1 MLQSYYEVFNKDLPT
16 VYQRG
21 CTLSDSHAPV
31 AAAAD
36 AGTQTSA
43 RYTPATAI
51 AVVVANMVGTGVFT
65 SLGYQIIDI
74 KSTFVLLMLWLVG
87 GIAALC
93 GALTYAE
100 LASRLPR
107 SGGEYNFLSQLYH
120 PSLGF
125 VSGWVSLTVGFAAP
139 TALAAMTFAAYL
151 DSSVSHL
158 VSVNRMT
165 AALALVA
172 VVTYVH
178 GRNHKASGGLQNWFT
193 VLKVLLIVGF
203 VTLLGT
209 TVEAPQTVNLLP
221 TDGDGTLLLSSA
233 FAISLIYV
241 NYAYTG
247 WNSATYIAGEVEN
260 PSKSVP
266 LVLIGGTAVVIL
278 LYLALNAAFL
288 YAVPMAEL
296 EGRLEIG
303 VIVAQQTFGSTG
315 ALVMGGVLSLLLV
328 STVSAMLMAGP
339 RVLQVM
345 GEDFRLFRRLA
356 LRNASGVPRT
366 AVYTQ
371 GGLTILFIVT
381 STFESVLVFS
391 GFILGLSSL
400 ATVLGVFVLRYR
412 CGVDRQA
419 GSYRTWL
426 FPLPPLIYSAIM
438 IWTLSFIAFNR
449 PQEAAIAAIIIGLG
463 FISYLL
469 TEKYSAIERKPVLKQ

>member
-1 MLQSYYEVFNKDLPT
+1 MTDIHPHPHIT
-16 VYQRG
+16 
-21 CTLSDSHAPV
+21 
-31 AAAAD
+31 AD
-36 AGTQTSA
+36 PRTQTSA
-43 RYTPATAI
+43 KYTPATAI

-87 GIAALC
+87 GVAALC

-120 PSLGF
+120 PSIGF

-158 VSVNRMT
+158 FSINRS
-165 AALALVA
+165 ALALALVA
-172 VVTYVH
+172 VVTFVH
-178 GRNHKASGGLQNWFT
+178 GQNHKASGGLQNWFT
-193 VLKVLLIVGF
+193 VLKVVLIAGF
-203 VTLLGT
+203 VLLVGT
-209 TVEAPQTVNLLP
+209 SVDAPQQVNVLP
-221 TDGDGTLLLSSA
+221 VDGDGTLLMSSA
-233 FAISLIYV
+233 FAVSLIYV

-247 WNSATYIAGEVEN
+247 WNSATYITGEIDN
-260 PSKSVP
+260 PARSVP
-266 LVLIGGTAVVIL
+266 LVLIGGTSIVIV

-288 YAVPMAEL
+288 YAVPLAEL

-303 VIVAQQTFGSTG
+303 VVVAQATFGSTG
-315 ALVMGGVLSLLLV
+315 AMVMGGVLSLLLI

-345 GEDFRLFRRLA
+345 GEDFRLFRVLA
-356 LRNASGVPRT
+356 RRNKSGVPRA

-371 GGLTILFIVT
+371 GGLTVLFIVT

-400 ATVLGVFVLRYR
+400 ATVLGIFVLRFR
-412 CGVDRQA
+412 KGADKQA

-438 IWTLSFIAFNR
+438 TWTLTFIAFNR
-449 PQEAAIAAIIIGLG
+449 PQEAAVAAIIIALG
-463 FISYLL
+463 FVSYIV
-469 TEKYSAIERKPVLKQ
+469 TEKLSANASDRIQNQK

>member
-1 MLQSYYEVFNKDLPT
+1 M
-16 VYQRG
+16 
-21 CTLSDSHAPV
+21 
-31 AAAAD
+31 
-36 AGTQTSA
+36 QTSSK
-43 RYTPATAI
+43 YTPATAI
-51 AVVVANMVGTGVFT
+51 AVVVANMIGTGVFT

-87 GIAALC
+87 GVAALC

-120 PSLGF
+120 PSIGF

-151 DSSVSHL
+151 DSSVNHL
-158 VSVNRMT
+158 FSVNRMA
-165 AALALVA
+165 AALMLVA
-172 VVTYVH
+172 VVTMVH
-178 GRNHKASGGLQNWFT
+178 GRSHKASGGLQNWFT

-203 VTLLGT
+203 VGLVGVS
-209 TVEAPQTVNLLP
+209 VEAPQQVNLLP
-221 TDGDGTLLLSSA
+221 TAGDGTLLLSSA
-233 FAISLIYV
+233 FAVSLIYV

-247 WNSATYIAGEVEN
+247 WNSATYITGEIEN
-260 PSKSVP
+260 PARSVP
-266 LVLIGGTAVVIL
+266 LVLIGGTAIVIL

-303 VIVAQQTFGSTG
+303 VVVAQSTFGSTG
-315 ALVMGGVLSLLLV
+315 ALVMGGVLSLLLI

-345 GEDFRLFRRLA
+345 GEDFRLFRLLA
-356 LRNASGVPRT
+356 MRNSSGVPRA

-400 ATVLGVFVLRYR
+400 ATVMGVFVLRYKK
-412 CGVDRQA
+412 GADRQP

-438 IWTLSFIAFNR
+438 IWTLTFIAINR
-449 PQEAAIAAIIIGLG
+449 PQEAAVAAVIIALG
-463 FISYLL
+463 FVSYIV
-469 TEKYSAIERKPVLKQ
+469 TEKLSSSTSASDAKQQ

>member
-1 MLQSYYEVFNKDLPT
+1 MT
-16 VYQRG
+16 
-21 CTLSDSHAPV
+21 DSHTHT
-31 AAAAD
+31 AAVVD
-36 AGTQTSA
+36 PRTQTSA
-43 RYTPATAI
+43 KYTPATAI

-74 KSTFVLLMLWLVG
+74 KSTYVLLMLWLVG
-87 GIAALC
+87 GVAALC

-120 PSLGF
+120 PSIGF

-158 VSVNRMT
+158 FPINRLA

-172 VVTYVH
+172 VVTFVH
-178 GRNHKASGGLQNWFT
+178 GRSHKASGGLQNWFT
-193 VLKVLLIVGF
+193 VLKVLLIIGF
-203 VTLLGT
+203 VSLIVLS
-209 TVEAPQTVNLLP
+209 VDVPQPVSLLP
-221 TDGDGTLLLSSA
+221 SEGDGTLLLSSA
-233 FAISLIYV
+233 FAVSLIYV

-247 WNSATYIAGEVEN
+247 WNSATYITGEIDN
-260 PSKSVP
+260 PQRSIP
-266 LVLIGGTAVVIL
+266 LVLIGGTAIVIL

-303 VIVAQQTFGSTG
+303 VVVAQATFGSTG
-315 ALVMGGVLSLLLV
+315 ALVMGGVLSLLLI

-345 GEDFRLFRRLA
+345 GEDFRLFRLLA
-356 LRNASGVPRT
+356 MRNKSGVPRA

-371 GGLTILFIVT
+371 GGLTIVFIVT

-400 ATVLGVFVLRYR
+400 ATVLGIFVLRFKK
-412 CGVDRQA
+412 GSDRQP

-449 PQEAAIAAIIIGLG
+449 PQEAAVAAIIIALG
-463 FISYLL
+463 FASYVA
-469 TEKYSAIERKPVLKQ
+469 TEKFSSSISESVVKQD